1 MNETA
6 KIFVEKESCRRLWD
20 LLCEENEKILWIP
33 LFWVVWLEKV
43 ALPSRNFLAVAC
55 WAGVLGLALFAT

>member
-1 MNETA
+1 MSETA

-20 LLCEENEKILWIP
+20 LLCEKNEKIRWIP
-33 LFWVVWLEKV
+33 LFWVVWLEIV
-43 ALPSRNFLAVAC
+43 ALPSRKFLAVGC

>member
-6 KIFVEKESCRRLWD
+6 KIFVEKASCRRLWD
-20 LLCEENEKILWIP
+20 LLCENNEKIRWML
-33 LFWVVWLEKV
+33 LFWVVLLEKV
-43 ALPSRNFLAVAC
+43 ALPSRKILAVGC